1 MLHNIILVVHVL
13 IAVALVA
20 LILLQQGK
28 GADAG
33 AAFGSG
39 ASGTVFGSRGSA
51 SFLTRTT
58 GILATL
64 FFVTSLTLA
73 YLATQTAKPTSIVE
87 QIQQEQA
94 VTEQMPVSD
103 VPVAEPA
110 TDQVPGVPAEQ
121 VVPETG
127 QSGIPAEPGVPV
139 EAADKQTST
148 GKGVPAPVQETA
160 PAGDVPTSE

>member
-1 MLHNIILVVHVL
+1 MLHNIILVFHVL
-13 IAVALVA
+13 IAVSLVG

-39 ASGTVFGSRGSA
+39 ASGTVFGARGSA

-73 YLATQTAKPTSIVE
+73 YLATQTAKPTSIVD
-87 QIQQEQA
+87 QIQQEQTAPAAPVPEVPEVPA
-94 VTEQMPVSD
+94 VDSETGSTDAPVADQAAGDTDTPPAAAEGAGSD
-103 VPVAEPA
+103 VPAAPEPA
-110 TDQVPGVPAEQ
+110 QKKV
-121 VVPETG
+121 
-127 QSGIPAEPGVPV
+127 
-139 EAADKQTST
+139 
-148 GKGVPAPVQETA
+148 
-160 PAGDVPTSE
+160 PAGDVPAAD